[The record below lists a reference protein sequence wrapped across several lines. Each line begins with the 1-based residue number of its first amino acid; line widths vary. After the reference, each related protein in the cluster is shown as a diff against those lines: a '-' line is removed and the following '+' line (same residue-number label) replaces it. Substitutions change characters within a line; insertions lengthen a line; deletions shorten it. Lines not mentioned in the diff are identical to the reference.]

1 MKKIIQ
7 NALLYLVVF
16 FTTILLGTLISSRIL
31 NVILAPSP
39 QCMVDETV
47 TKTPLAALKERCN
60 SCFRENC
67 TDDVCTDD
75 FLNVIDTEDEAGNT
89 QSFAV
94 YYRQYKDWDTNVFL
108 LVPDKETEQ
117 SWFSYLKKVRSKT
130 AKEAELY
137 QYNFSLQ
144 ENTIWITSSSR
155 EA

>member
-1 MKKIIQ
+1 MKKYMKKFFVCFAI
-7 NALLYLVVF
+7 LVVSF
-16 FTTILLGTLISSRIL
+16 FLANLIANQIFDA
-31 NVILAPSP
+31 ISP
-39 QCMVDETV
+39 HNSALDITVETPI
-47 TKTPLAALKERCN
+47 TALKERCN
-60 SCFRENC
+60 SCFRENS

-75 FLNVIDTEDEAGNT
+75 FLNVIDTEDEAGNA
-89 QSFAV
+89 QVFAV
-94 YYRQYKDWDTNVFL
+94 YYRQYKDLDTNVFL